1 MRRVPVKSAIG
12 NPVIVDFRFSIA
24 DCKRSKHLQV
34 NRQLAIDNWQCLN
47 LAVRNSTEPMERV
60 LVIDDDVGLCELVGE
75 YLEPEGYTVEAI
87 HNGERGIDRALS
99 DEHDLVVL
107 DVMLPGTNGF
117 DVLRRIRARSRIPVL
132 MLTARGDD
140 VDRIVGLE
148 IGADDYL
155 PKPFNPRELVARI
168 RAVLRRAQPVE
179 STNSSRET
187 IRVGDIEMDSNT
199 RNVRRS
205 GEVVELTGVEYDLL
219 EILLRNAGQIVKRED
234 LVKEVLGRE
243 LSPFDRSIDMHV
255 SNLRKKLGHQLN
267 GLERIKT
274 IRGVGYIYGAASEKS
289 E

>member
-1 MRRVPVKSAIG
+1 MS
-12 NPVIVDFRFSIA
+12 F
-24 DCKRSKHLQV
+24 
-34 NRQLAIDNWQCLN
+34 N
-47 LAVRNSTEPMERV
+47 LAQQPMERV

-75 YLEPEGYTVEAI
+75 YLEPEGYEVEAI
-87 HNGERGIDRALS
+87 HNGERGVDRALS

-168 RAVLRRAQPVE
+168 RAVLRRAQPTE
-179 STNSSRET
+179 NAATTSRET
-187 IRVGDIEMDSNT
+187 IKIGDIEMDSNT
-199 RNVRRS
+199 RNVRRG
-205 GEVVELTGVEYDLL
+205 GEVIELTGVEYDLL

-255 SNLRKKLGHQLN
+255 SNLRRKLGHQLN

-274 IRGVGYIYGAASEKS
+274 IRGVGYIYGVPTERP